1 MAVDVGTAQ
10 GYLDLDISRFT
21 SALQQANVAASTSLS
36 AMGQPFQNRLGK
48 VGKTLEGAGKTLI
61 ATVTAPVVALGTAA
75 VNTTAN
81 FDKSMSKVQALS
93 GATGKDFETLRQK
106 AQDMGATTRYSAS
119 EAADALGYMALA
131 GWDTNQ
137 MVSGLDGVLN
147 LAAASDMDLAEASDM
162 VTDYLSAFGLQAS
175 DSTKMADEMAYAQ
188 AHSNTTTAQ
197 LGDAFG
203 NCSANMHTAGQSMET
218 TTALLEAMANQGT
231 KGSEAGT
238 ALSAIMRDI
247 THNMDEGAIQIG
259 ETTVAVQDQ
268 NGNFRS
274 LIDIMADV
282 EKATDGMGTAEKT
295 SALSAVFTAHS
306 IRGVSQILTEGTDKV
321 YSYEDALKSSGG
333 TAKEMSD
340 VMLNNLSGQLTILKS
355 ALEGLAIQIGDI
367 LMPYIQ
373 KFVGWVQQ
381 LVEKFSNLSKE
392 EKEHIIKIAAIA
404 AAIGPLLL
412 VGGKL
417 LTGLATMIRTF
428 NTLKTSFT
436 ALKTGFTGLSAAIGG
451 ISAPVVAV
459 IAVIAVL
466 IAMFVHLWK
475 TNEKFRNKITGIWD
489 GIRSKFE
496 EAGKKIT
503 EAINSLGFNFSSLGE
518 AIYAAWDWICNAL
531 EPIISEIFA
540 TIGRLIGGVVDIIV
554 GVVQVICGI
563 IKGFKDGDWSLFL
576 EGLKSLWN
584 GFLSI
589 ITAPFVATFNVLEGY
604 LEKFGTSWEQI
615 WTGIKTFFTN
625 IWNDITTFFT
635 NAINTIQSVVTTVFT
650 AISTFFTTIWNG
662 IKTVFMT
669 VINAIVQF
677 VTTAF
682 NNIKNVITTVFTAV
696 STFISTIW
704 NTIFTTISTI
714 LSTIWN
720 TIKTVFNNILLT
732 ITEIVLGVSNIITN
746 IFNAIKEFLR
756 GNTEQAK
763 GYIKQA
769 WQTAYN
775 LVNAIV
781 TNMRNTISTVFNAI
795 KSIIQT
801 IMQAVQTIIQ
811 TIWNAISTVV
821 TNVVNGIKTKVSTV
835 FEGIK
840 STIST
845 IMNAIQTTMST
856 IWNGIKTTITNVV
869 NGIKTTVSTA
879 FTNLKSSVTTTIN
892 GLKTSVETTFNGIKT
907 AMSNAIDTAKSNVVT
922 AMTNAKDGVV
932 NVWKGIKSTFTEIG
946 KNIIKGI
953 IGGIGDMVSSLYN
966 SIKNALSGL
975 VDKAKNA
982 LGIKSPSRVFKR
994 EIGRFIPLGIAEGFK
1009 SAMPKAERQMEGELD
1024 GMVDDM
1030 SGRQIDIGIANNMMS
1045 SMDIVATYFE
1055 SIEQRL
1061 FESVAG
1067 MKQALSDM
1075 IQTGSMVLNPDGSL
1089 AFIGY
1094 NGFKSES
1101 GNNSLTIDN
1110 PANSGNA
1117 GGNTFIFNSPK
1128 AIDEIEAAKQIRKT
1142 QRDMAEGF

>member
-1 MAVDVGTAQ
+1 MAVDIGTAQ
-10 GYLDLDISRFT
+10 GYLDLDISKFT
-21 SALQQANVAASTSLS
+21 SALQQANAAASTQTHSMS
-36 AMGQPFQNRLGK
+36 SNFQSGLQG
-48 VGKTLEGAGKTLI
+48 VGSVMTSAGKALTT
-61 ATVTAPVVALGTAA
+61 AVTAPVVALGTAA

-93 GATGKDFETLRQK
+93 GATGKDFQTLRQK

-147 LAAASDMDLAEASDM
+147 LAAASDMDLAQASDM
-162 VTDYLSAFGLQAS
+162 VTDYLSAFGLEAK
-175 DSTKMADEMAYAQ
+175 DAGKMADQMAYAQ
-188 AHSNTTTAQ
+188 AHSNTSTQQ

-203 NCSANMHTAGQSMET
+203 NCAATMASGGQTMET

-238 ALSAIMRDI
+238 QLSAIMRDL
-247 THNMDEGAIQIG
+247 THNMKNGAIQIG
-259 ETTVAVQDQ
+259 DTSIAVRDQ

-282 EKATDGMGTAEKT
+282 ESATDGMGSAERAT
-295 SALSAVFTAHS
+295 ALSSVFTADS
-306 IRGVSQILTEGTDKV
+306 IKGVNQILNEGVGTIAG
-321 YSYEDALKSSGG
+321 YEDALYNCDG
-333 TAKEMSD
+333 TAKEMAD
-340 VMLNNLSGQLTILKS
+340 TLLNNLSGQLTILKS

-417 LTGLATMIRTF
+417 LTGLATMMKTF
-428 NTLKTSFT
+428 NTLKTSFA

-459 IAVIAVL
+459 IAVIAALV
-466 IAMFVHLWK
+466 AMFVHLWK
-475 TNEKFRNKITGIWD
+475 TNEDFRNKITGIWD

-496 EAGKKIT
+496 EAGQKIT
-503 EAINSLGFNFSSLGE
+503 AAINSLGFNFSSLGE

-540 TIGRLIGGVVDIIV
+540 NIGRLIGGVVDV
-554 GVVQVICGI
+554 VTGVVQVICGI

-589 ITAPFVATFNVLEGY
+589 ITAPFVAIFNVLEGY

-625 IWNDITTFFT
+625 IWNGIVTFFT
-635 NAINTIQSVVTTVFT
+635 NAINTIHSIATTVFT
-650 AISTFFTTIWNG
+650 AVSTFFTTIWNG

-682 NNIKNVITTVFTAV
+682 NNIKNAITTVFTAV
-696 STFISTIW
+696 STFIGTIW

-720 TIKTVFNNILLT
+720 TIKTVFNNMR
-732 ITEIVLGVSNIITN
+732 NII
-746 IFNAIKEFLR
+746 
-756 GNTEQAK
+756 
-763 GYIKQA
+763 
-769 WQTAYN
+769 
-775 LVNAIV
+775 
-781 TNMRNTISTVFNAI
+781 SSVFNAI

-801 IMQAVQTIIQ
+801 TMQAIRTIIT
-811 TIWNAISTVV
+811 TIWNAIKTVV
-821 TNVVNGIKTKVSTV
+821 TNVVNAIKT
-835 FEGIK
+835 F
-840 STIST
+840 ISSAFAA
-845 IMNAIQTTMST
+845 IRNAIQTVMNAVKTFLT
-856 IWNGIKTTITNVV
+856 NTWNTIKTTVTNVV
-869 NGIKTTVSTA
+869 NNIKTAVSTA
-879 FTNLKSSVTTTIN
+879 FTNMKSAVGSTIN
-892 GLKTSVETTFNGIKT
+892 TLKTNITNVFNNIKT
-907 AMSNAIDTAKSNVVT
+907 AISTAMDNAKQNAIN
-922 AMTNAKDGVV
+922 AMRNAKNGVV
-932 NVWKGIKSTFTEIG
+932 NVWNGIKNTFTSIG
-946 KNIIKGI
+946 KNIIRGI
-953 IGGIGDMVSSLYN
+953 IDGIGAMVQKLYD
-966 SIKNALSGL
+966 SIKDALSGL
-975 VDKAKNA
+975 VDKAKDA
-982 LGIKSPSRVFKR
+982 LGIKSPSKVFRK
-994 EIGRFIPLGIAEGFK
+994 EVGKWIPMGIADGFTAAMPAAEKQMQKDLDEMVDDLSDNQVELGIA
-1009 SAMPKAERQMEGELD
+1009 D
-1024 GMVDDM
+1024 
-1030 SGRQIDIGIANNMMS
+1030 NMMAS
-1045 SMDIVATYFE
+1045 SRMVAEYFE

-1061 FESVAG
+1061 VESIQNMRNSLEYLVNSG
-1067 MKQALSDM
+1067 QAIINSDGTLSY
-1075 IQTGSMVLNPDGSL
+1075 V
-1089 AFIGY
+1089 GY
-1094 NGFKSES
+1094 NGFTRAPTRTTTNGTTVNDVSS
-1101 GNNSLTIDN
+1101 RTYV
-1110 PANSGNA
+1110 
-1117 GGNTFIFNSPK
+1117 FYSPK
-1128 AIDEIEAAKQIRKT
+1128 PIDEIEAAKQIKRT
-1142 QRDMAEGF
+1142 ERDITERFM

>member
-1 MAVDVGTAQ
+1 MAVDIGTAQ
-10 GYLDLDISRFT
+10 GYLDLDISKFT
-21 SALQQANVAASTSLS
+21 SALQQANAAASTKMNSMS
-36 AMGQPFQNRLGK
+36 SNFQSGLQG
-48 VGKTLEGAGKTLI
+48 VGSVMTSAGKTLTT
-61 ATVTAPVVALGTAA
+61 AVTAPVVALGTAA

-93 GATGKDFETLRQK
+93 GATGKDFQTLRQK

-147 LAAASDMDLAEASDM
+147 LAAASDMDLAQASDM
-162 VTDYLSAFGLQAS
+162 VTDYLSAFGLEAK
-175 DSTKMADEMAYAQ
+175 DAGKMADQMAYAQ
-188 AHSNTTTAQ
+188 AHSNTSTQQ

-203 NCSANMHTAGQSMET
+203 NCAATMASGGQTMET

-238 ALSAIMRDI
+238 QLSAIMRDL
-247 THNMDEGAIQIG
+247 THNMKNGAIQIG
-259 ETTVAVQDQ
+259 DTSIAVRDQ

-282 EKATDGMGTAEKT
+282 ESATDGMGSAERAT
-295 SALSAVFTAHS
+295 ALSSVFTADS
-306 IRGVSQILTEGTDKV
+306 IKGVNQILNEGVGTIAG
-321 YSYEDALKSSGG
+321 YEDALYNCDG
-333 TAKEMSD
+333 TAKEMAD
-340 VMLNNLSGQLTILKS
+340 TLLNNLSGQLTILKS

-417 LTGLATMIRTF
+417 LTGLATMMKTF

-459 IAVIAVL
+459 IAVIAALV
-466 IAMFVHLWK
+466 AMFVHLWK
-475 TNEKFRNKITGIWD
+475 TNEDFRNKITGIWD

-496 EAGKKIT
+496 EAGQKIT
-503 EAINSLGFNFSSLGE
+503 AAINSLGFNFSSLGE

-540 TIGRLIGGVVDIIV
+540 NIGRLIGGVVDV
-554 GVVQVICGI
+554 VTGVVQVICGI

-576 EGLKSLWN
+576 EGLKTLWN

-589 ITAPFVATFNVLEGY
+589 LTAPFVAIFNVIEGY

-625 IWNDITTFFT
+625 IWNGIVTFFT
-635 NAINTIQSVVTTVFT
+635 NVINTIQSVVTTVFT

-682 NNIKNVITTVFTAV
+682 NNIKNAITTVFTAV
-696 STFISTIW
+696 STFIGTIW

-720 TIKTVFNNILLT
+720 TIKTVFNNMR
-732 ITEIVLGVSNIITN
+732 NII
-746 IFNAIKEFLR
+746 
-756 GNTEQAK
+756 
-763 GYIKQA
+763 
-769 WQTAYN
+769 
-775 LVNAIV
+775 
-781 TNMRNTISTVFNAI
+781 SSVFNAI

-801 IMQAVQTIIQ
+801 TMQAIQTIIT
-811 TIWNAISTVV
+811 TIWNAIKTVV
-821 TNVVNGIKTKVSTV
+821 TNVVNAIKT
-835 FEGIK
+835 F
-840 STIST
+840 ISSAFT
-845 IMNAIQTTMST
+845 AIRNAIQTVMNAVKTFLTNTWNT
-856 IWNGIKTTITNVV
+856 IKKTVTNVV
-869 NGIKTTVSTA
+869 NNIKTAVSTA
-879 FTNLKSSVTTTIN
+879 FTNMKSAVGSTIN
-892 GLKTSVETTFNGIKT
+892 TLKTNITNVFNNIKT
-907 AMSNAIDTAKSNVVT
+907 AISTAMDNAKRNAIN
-922 AMTNAKDGVV
+922 AMQNAKNGVV
-932 NVWKGIKSTFTEIG
+932 NVWNGIKNTFTSIG
-946 KNIIKGI
+946 KNIIHGI
-953 IGGIGDMVSSLYN
+953 IDGIGAMVQKLYD
-966 SIKNALSGL
+966 SIKDALSGL
-975 VDKAKNA
+975 VDKAKDA
-982 LGIKSPSRVFKR
+982 LGIKSPSKVFRK
-994 EIGRFIPLGIAEGFK
+994 EVGKWIPMGIADGFTAAMPAAEKQMQKDLDEMVDDLSDNQVELGIA
-1009 SAMPKAERQMEGELD
+1009 D
-1024 GMVDDM
+1024 
-1030 SGRQIDIGIANNMMS
+1030 NMMAS
-1045 SMDIVATYFE
+1045 SRMVAEYFE

-1061 FESVAG
+1061 AESIQNMRNSLEYLVNSG
-1067 MKQALSDM
+1067 QAIINSDGTLSY
-1075 IQTGSMVLNPDGSL
+1075 V
-1089 AFIGY
+1089 GY
-1094 NGFKSES
+1094 NGFTRAPTRTTTNGTTVNDVSS
-1101 GNNSLTIDN
+1101 RTYV
-1110 PANSGNA
+1110 
-1117 GGNTFIFNSPK
+1117 FYSPK
-1128 AIDEIEAAKQIRKT
+1128 PIDEIEAAKQIKRT
-1142 QRDMAEGF
+1142 ERDITEGFR

>member
-1 MAVDVGTAQ
+1 MAVDIGTAQ
-10 GYLDLDISRFT
+10 GHLDLDISKFT
-21 SALQQANVAASTSLS
+21 SALQQANAAASTQMNSMS
-36 AMGQPFQNRLGK
+36 SNFQSGLQG
-48 VGKTLEGAGKTLI
+48 VGSVMTSAGKTLTT
-61 ATVTAPVVALGTAA
+61 AVTAPVVALGTAA

-93 GATGKDFETLRQK
+93 GATGKDFQTLRQK

-147 LAAASDMDLAEASDM
+147 LAAASDMDLAKASDM
-162 VTDYLSAFGLQAS
+162 VTDYLSAFGLEAK
-175 DSTKMADEMAYAQ
+175 DAGKMADQMAYAQ
-188 AHSNTTTAQ
+188 AHSNTSTQQ

-203 NCSANMHTAGQSMET
+203 NCAATMASGGQTMET

-238 ALSAIMRDI
+238 QLSAIMRDL
-247 THNMDEGAIQIG
+247 THKMKDGAIQIG
-259 ETTVAVQDQ
+259 DTSVAVQDQ

-282 EKATDGMGTAEKT
+282 ESATDGMGSAERAA
-295 SALSAVFTAHS
+295 ALSSVFTAHS
-306 IRGVSQILTEGTDKV
+306 IKGVNQILNEGVDTIAG
-321 YSYEDALKSSGG
+321 YEDALYNCDG
-333 TAKEMSD
+333 TAKEMAD
-340 VMLNNLSGQLTILKS
+340 TLLNNLSGQLTILKS

-417 LTGLATMIRTF
+417 LTGLATMIKTF
-428 NTLKTSFT
+428 NTLKTSFA

-459 IAVIAVL
+459 IAVVAAL
-466 IAMFVHLWK
+466 IAMFAHLWK
-475 TNEKFRNKITGIWD
+475 TNEDFRNKITGIWD
-489 GIRSKFE
+489 GIKSKFE

-540 TIGRLIGGVVDIIV
+540 NIGRLIGGVVDV
-554 GVVQVICGI
+554 VTGVVQVICGI

-589 ITAPFVATFNVLEGY
+589 ITAPFVAIFNVLEGY

-625 IWNDITTFFT
+625 VWTGITTFFT
-635 NAINTIQSVVTTVFT
+635 NAINTIQSVATTVFT

-662 IKTVFMT
+662 IKTVFTT

-677 VTTAF
+677 VTNAW
-682 NNIKNVITTVFTAV
+682 NNIKNVVTTVFTAV
-696 STFISTIW
+696 STFIGTIW

-763 GYIKQA
+763 EHIRQA

-775 LVNAIV
+775 LVNAIIN
-781 TNMRNTISTVFNAI
+781 NMRNIISSVFNAI

-801 IMQAVQTIIQ
+801 TMQAIQTIIT
-811 TIWNAISTVV
+811 TIWNAIKTVV
-821 TNVVNGIKTKVSTV
+821 TNVVNAIKT
-835 FEGIK
+835 F
-840 STIST
+840 ISSAFT
-845 IMNAIQTTMST
+845 AIQNAIQTVMNAVQTFLT
-856 IWNGIKTTITNVV
+856 NTWNTIKTTVTNVV
-869 NGIKTTVSTA
+869 NNIKTAVSTA
-879 FTNLKSSVTTTIN
+879 FTNMKSAVESTIN
-892 GLKTSVETTFNGIKT
+892 TLKTNITNTFNNIKT
-907 AMSNAIDTAKSNVVT
+907 AISTAMDNAKQNAIN
-922 AMTNAKDGVV
+922 AMTNAKNGVV
-932 NVWKGIKSTFTEIG
+932 NVWNGIKDTFTGIG
-946 KNIIKGI
+946 KNIIQGI
-953 IGGIGDMVSSLYN
+953 IDGIAAMVSKLYD
-966 SIKNALSGL
+966 SIKDALSGL
-975 VDKAKNA
+975 VDKAKDA
-982 LGIKSPSRVFKR
+982 LGIESPSKVFRK
-994 EIGRFIPLGIAEGFK
+994 EVGKWIPMGIADGFTAAMPAAEKQMQKDLDEMVDDLSGNQVELGIA
-1009 SAMPKAERQMEGELD
+1009 D
-1024 GMVDDM
+1024 
-1030 SGRQIDIGIANNMMS
+1030 NMMAS
-1045 SMDIVATYFE
+1045 LKVVAEYFE

-1061 FESVAG
+1061 VESIQNMRNSLEYLVNSG
-1067 MKQALSDM
+1067 QAIINSDGTLSY
-1075 IQTGSMVLNPDGSL
+1075 V
-1089 AFIGY
+1089 GY
-1094 NGFKSES
+1094 NGF
-1101 GNNSLTIDN
+1101 TRV
-1110 PANSGNA
+1110 PTRATANGS
-1117 GGNTFIFNSPK
+1117 TVTDVSSRTYVFYSPK
-1128 AIDEIEAAKQIRKT
+1128 AIDEIEAAKQIKRT
-1142 QRDMAEGF
+1142 ERDIAEGFM